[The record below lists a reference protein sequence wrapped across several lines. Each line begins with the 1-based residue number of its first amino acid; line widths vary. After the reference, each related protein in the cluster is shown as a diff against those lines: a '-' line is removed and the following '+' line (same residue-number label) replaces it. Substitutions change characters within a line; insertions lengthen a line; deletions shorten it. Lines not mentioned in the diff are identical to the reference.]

1 MADSDGPTVVDFV
14 YDELLR
20 DYPASIGL
28 ERIPYALDAATR
40 KLRDDGVHF
49 SRWATYIHIG
59 I

>member
-1 MADSDGPTVVDFV
+1 MDDRDGPTVVDFV

-40 KLRDDGVHF
+40 KLRDEGVHF

>member
-1 MADSDGPTVVDFV
+1 MDDRDGPTVVDFV

-20 DYPASIGL
+20 NYPASIGL
-28 ERIPYALDAATR
+28 ERIPYALDGAVR
-40 KLRDDGVHF
+40 KLRDEGVHF

>member
-1 MADSDGPTVVDFV
+1 MDDRDGPTVVDIV

-28 ERIPYALDAATR
+28 ERIPHALDAAMR
-40 KLRDDGVHF
+40 KLRSQGVHF
-49 SRWATYIHIG
+49 SRWVTYIHIG

>member
-1 MADSDGPTVVDFV
+1 MDDRDGPTVVDFV

-20 DYPASIGL
+20 DYPTSIGL
-28 ERIPYALDAATR
+28 ERIPYALDSAVR
-40 KLRDDGVHF
+40 KLRDEGVHF

>member
-1 MADSDGPTVVDFV
+1 MADNDGPTVVNFV
-14 YDELLR
+14 YDEVLR
-20 DYPASIGL
+20 DFPGSISL

-40 KLRDDGVHF
+40 KLRDEGVYF

>member
-1 MADSDGPTVVDFV
+1 MDDRDGPTVVDFV

-20 DYPASIGL
+20 DYPDSIGL
-28 ERIPYALDAATR
+28 ERIPFALDAAMR
-40 KLRDDGVHF
+40 KLRDEGAHF